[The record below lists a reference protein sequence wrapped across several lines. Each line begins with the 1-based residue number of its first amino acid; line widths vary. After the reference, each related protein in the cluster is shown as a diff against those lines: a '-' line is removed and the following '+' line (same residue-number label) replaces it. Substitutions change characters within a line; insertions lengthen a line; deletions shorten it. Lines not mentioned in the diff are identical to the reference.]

1 MRSATGRVA
10 FMGNHKPVIRPL
22 PRTAHNFGLRR
33 EKVPG
38 SGAAPRNPWK
48 KKMTGLRSRCVNAVE
63 SREHARLRNSQ
74 NVSCLLSF
82 HGVGRV
88 VTLVAIAKTSRS
100 CYCGN
105 EIPFERFD
113 RSRNDPLN
121 FVAGGLP
128 RFSIRVKGESV
139 VKGMSERIKW
149 SE

>member
-1 MRSATGRVA
+1 
-10 FMGNHKPVIRPL
+10 MGNHKPVIRPCRVL
-22 PRTAHNFGLRR
+22 HTTSFRLRR

-38 SGAAPRNPWK
+38 SDAAPRNPWK
-48 KKMTGLRSRCVNAVE
+48 KKMTGLRSRCVNAAE

-74 NVSCLLSF
+74 NVSCPLSF
-82 HGVGRV
+82 HGVSQV

-105 EIPFERFD
+105 EIPSERFD

-128 RFSIRVKGESV
+128 RFSIRVKGEFV
-139 VKGMSERIKW
+139 VKGMSERIKR